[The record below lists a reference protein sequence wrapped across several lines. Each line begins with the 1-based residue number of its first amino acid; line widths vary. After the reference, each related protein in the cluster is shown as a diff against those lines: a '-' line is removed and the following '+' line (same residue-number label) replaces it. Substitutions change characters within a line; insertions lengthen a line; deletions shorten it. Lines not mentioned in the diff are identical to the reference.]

1 MAQGISLKGT
11 MHYEATRSSKQYG
24 EGRLC
29 AEESCETTLSR
40 YNRDDKCFLHAPKRA
55 GRVRGW
61 KQPK

>member
-1 MAQGISLKGT
+1 MAGGVHLTGKS
-11 MHYEATRSSKQYG
+11 HYEASRASKQYG

-29 AEESCETTLSR
+29 AEPNCKTGLSR

-61 KQPK
+61 KQPT

>member
-1 MAQGISLKGT
+1 